1 MEKRGLLE
9 FIWTGY
15 PLFKLRDE
23 AGLPNYKIKSY
34 PWVHSISMANKRFGL
49 IKSAWANRKIEWLAC
64 ESIDKYVAS
73 KITSPTILIALSS
86 MGLHAGIKTQ
96 QLGGFY
102 ICDRGSS
109 HIRFQNQLL
118 IEEYTRWGFSFDGI
132 NQKVI
137 EKEELE
143 YNIADRITVPS
154 EFAKKSFLQMGVPE
168 SKISKIIYGAN
179 LDRFF
184 KVASPPENSFRILW
198 VGELSIRKGFMYL
211 YEAFQMLKHPRKELL
226 VVGAITLEIKKLLAS
241 KSVTDI
247 TFLHKVANKDL
258 ALLYSTSHV
267 FVLPSIEEGMAMVQ
281 GEALAC
287 GCPVIATTN
296 TGSEDLFKDG
306 VEGYI
311 IPIRS
316 SNAIKECLQQLMDDH
331 SLQSQMSE
339 AAIQRVKKI
348 NGWDKYGEDFSSLIA
363 KIN

>member
-23 AGLPNYKIKSY
+23 VGIPHSRIKSY
-34 PWVHSISMANKRFGL
+34 PWVHSINMANKRFGL
-49 IKSAWANRKIEWLAC
+49 IRSKRINRKIEWLAC
-64 ESIDKYVAS
+64 ELIDKYVAS
-73 KITSPTILIALSS
+73 EITSSTVLIALSS

-96 QLGGFY
+96 QLGGYY

-109 HIRFQNQLL
+109 HIRFQNELL
-118 IEEYTRWGFSFDGI
+118 IEEYARWGFSFEGI
-132 NQKVI
+132 NPQVI
-137 EKEELE
+137 KKEELE
-143 YNIADRITVPS
+143 YEVADKITVPS
-154 EFAKKSFLQMGVPE
+154 EFAKKSFMRMGVSE
-168 SKISKIIYGAN
+168 AKISKIIYGAN
-179 LDRFF
+179 FDRFF
-184 KVASPPENSFRILW
+184 KIADPPKNCFRVFW

-226 VVGAITLEIKKLLAS
+226 VVGAVTPEIKKLLAS
-241 KSVTDI
+241 KSTANI

-296 TGSEDLFKDG
+296 TGSEDLFKNG

-316 SNAIKECLQQLMDDH
+316 PNSIKECLQQLVDNH
-331 SLQSQMSE
+331 LLQSQMSE
-339 AAIQRVKKI
+339 AATQRVKQI
-348 NGWDKYGEDFSSLIA
+348 NGWDRYGEEFSKLIA
-363 KIN
+363 SIN